1 MRRRLRNQLALDLDP
16 GRPRPLQPAP
26 KELLKALADLLL
38 EALGSQPDAFIM
50 PPFSIAWCVAGEHE
64 VE

>member
-26 KELLKALADLLL
+26 EELLNALADLLL
-38 EALGSQPDAFIM
+38 EALGSQTNAIPAEREGRDARQDH
-50 PPFSIAWCVAGEHE
+50 P
-64 VE
+64 

>member
-26 KELLKALADLLL
+26 EELLNALADLLL
-38 EALGSQPDAFIM
+38 EALSGQRNAIPAEREGCDARQD
-50 PPFSIAWCVAGEHE
+50 HT
-64 VE
+64 